1 MLSNAPFPYISLK
14 IKLEMVYISLR
25 PQTLNTS
32 GLSLNVW
39 GHVYV
44 TFASI
49 PTRPRLDGTSGC
61 SVVFPR
67 LHT

>member
-1 MLSNAPFPYISLK
+1 MLSNAPIPYISLK
-14 IKLEMVYISLR
+14 ITLKMDYISLR
-25 PQTLNTS
+25 AQTLNTS

-39 GHVYV
+39 GHVCV

-49 PTRPRLDGTSGC
+49 PTGPRLDRTSGC

-67 LHT
+67 LHI